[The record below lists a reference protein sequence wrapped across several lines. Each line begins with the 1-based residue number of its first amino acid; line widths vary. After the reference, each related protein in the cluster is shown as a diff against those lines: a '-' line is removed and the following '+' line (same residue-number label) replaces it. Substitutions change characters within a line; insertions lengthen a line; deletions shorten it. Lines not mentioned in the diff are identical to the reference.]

1 MGPPREGAG
10 RADLAFG
17 LGWAALG
24 VAVTVA
30 SWRMDRLEG
39 QGVEPYAVPGLLPG
53 LLGVLLAVLGLALAL
68 RGWRGPRGPR
78 GPEGPAGEAPVPQAT
93 PAEAWRVALAL
104 ALCVGFAAGA
114 LGRGPP
120 FWLAAFAFVF
130 LSILLFEWPERRR
143 EGTLARGAAQ
153 AFAIAAVGS
162 AAVTFVFQ
170 EVFLVRLP

>member
-1 MGPPREGAG
+1 MARP
-10 RADLAFG
+10 
-17 LGWAALG
+17 
-24 VAVTVA
+24 
-30 SWRMDRLEG
+30 
-39 QGVEPYAVPGLLPG
+39 
-53 LLGVLLAVLGLALAL
+53 
-68 RGWRGPRGPR
+68 GWRW
-78 GPEGPAGEAPVPQAT
+78 AH
-93 PAEAWRVALAL
+93 
-104 ALCVGFAAGA
+104 GA

-120 FWLAAFAFVF
+120 FWLAAFTFVF

>member
-53 LLGVLLAVLGLALAL
+53 LLGVLLVVLGLALAL
-68 RGWRGPRGPR
+68 RGWR

-104 ALCVGFAAGA
+104 ALCGGVAAGA

>member
-68 RGWRGPRGPR
+68 RGWRGPRGP
-78 GPEGPAGEAPVPQAT
+78 EGPAGEAPVPQAT

-120 FWLAAFAFVF
+120 FRRAAIAYVF
-130 LSILLFEWPERRR
+130 HSILLFEWPERRR